1 MCVKARKVVREKVVL
16 GSTSTEY
23 TCVYDGSSVGCV
35 CTKVH
40 ICMYVATYVCHVYM
54 IPVHVSLQVPSRR

>member
-1 MCVKARKVVREKVVL
+1 MCVKARKGSALCWVVL
-16 GSTSTEY
+16 STEY

-40 ICMYVATYVCHVYM
+40 IYVCGHICMYVCHVY
-54 IPVHVSLQVPSRR
+54 I